1 MWRDAVL
8 RCLTGRS
15 DYNNNQVPDS
25 QEVITALQAKLK
37 VYYDKE
43 LKVIVSHP
51 LLVFTNVT
59 NIQVILAI
67 FPATAEV
74 ASI

>member
-43 LKVIVSHP
+43 LKKKQGQSVKKSIK
-51 LLVFTNVT
+51 
-59 NIQVILAI
+59 ILK
-67 FPATAEV
+67 TKG
-74 ASI
+74 